1 MYLICVQIKFYVE
14 QDVAFI
20 IYIGID
26 ISKTVSKIL
35 RMNAEPTFNFKYFF
49 FKYIKNILM
58 FQNIHH
64 FLKILVRTYNLL
76 KRIHFLNIIHTN
88 Y

>member
-1 MYLICVQIKFYVE
+1 MQS
-14 QDVAFI
+14 QH
-20 IYIGID
+20 
-26 ISKTVSKIL
+26 SIL
-35 RMNAEPTFNFKYFF
+35 NIFF
-49 FKYIKNILM
+49 FKYIKNIFK